1 MEIVCLS
8 EYLSEADSVFLPVEM
23 VLSLQGKFNWNFI
36 DQWKT

>member
-23 VLSLQGKFNWNFI
+23 VLSSRKI
-36 DQWKT
+36 